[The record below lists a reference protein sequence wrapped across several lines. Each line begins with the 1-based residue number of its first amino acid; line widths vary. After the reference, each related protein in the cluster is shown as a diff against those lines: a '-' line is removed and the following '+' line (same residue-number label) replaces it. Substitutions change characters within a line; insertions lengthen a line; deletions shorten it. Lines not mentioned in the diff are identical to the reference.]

1 MINFGKNSELN
12 MLRTIIIDDE
22 PHVRKTLARM
32 VEEEC
37 SNVKLLK
44 SADGL
49 KSGLKAINEQN
60 PDLVLLNIK
69 MDDGTGFDLLKK
81 AEPINF
87 KVIFITAFDQ
97 YAIQA
102 FKFSAIDYLLKPV
115 DPEDLVD
122 AVNRAEQMVQQDFST
137 QLKVLDENLKTQD
150 TKGKKIIL
158 RTSETVHLVKVSDIS
173 YCESDLSYTQF
184 YLTDGQKILVS
195 RTLRE
200 FEDMFKEFGF
210 FRVHKSF
217 LVNLFAISK
226 FEKADGGYLVMEN
239 KDRVPVASRKR
250 DQLMEMFNI
259 ITET

>member
-1 MINFGKNSELN
+1 
-12 MLRTIIIDDE
+12 MLSTIIIDDE

-44 SADGL
+44 SADGV

-60 PDLVLLNIK
+60 PDLVLLDIQMN
-69 MDDGTGFDLLKK
+69 DGTGFDLLKK

-87 KVIFITAFDQ
+87 KVIFVTAFDQ

-115 DPEDLVD
+115 DPEDLVQ
-122 AVNRAEQMVQQDFST
+122 AVNRAEQMLQQDFST
-137 QLKVLDENLKTQD
+137 QLKVLDENLKTRD

-158 RTSETVHLVKVSDIS
+158 RTSETVHLVRVSDIS
-173 YCESDLSYTQF
+173 YCESDSSYTNF
-184 YLTDGQKILVS
+184 YLANGQKILVS
-195 RTLRE
+195 KTLRE
-200 FEDMFKEFGF
+200 FEDMLKEFGF

-217 LVNLFAISK
+217 LVNLFSISK

-239 KDRVPVASRKR
+239 KDRVPVASRKKE
-250 DQLMEMFNI
+250 QLLELFERMSGG
-259 ITET
+259 

>member
-1 MINFGKNSELN
+1 
-12 MLRTIIIDDE
+12 MLRTLIIDDE

-32 VEEEC
+32 IKEEC

-44 SADGL
+44 SANGV
-49 KSGLKAINEQN
+49 KSGLKAIEEQN
-60 PDLVLLNIK
+60 PDLVLLDIK

-97 YAIQA
+97 YAILA

-115 DPEDLVD
+115 NPEDLVN

-137 QLKVLDENLKTQD
+137 QLKALNENLKTQEP
-150 TKGKKIIL
+150 KGKKIIL

-173 YCESDLSYTQF
+173 YCESDMSYTNF
-184 YLTDGQKILVS
+184 YLADGQKILVS

-200 FEDMFKEFGF
+200 FDELLKEFGF

-217 LVNLFAISK
+217 LVNLFAITK

-250 DQLMEMFNI
+250 DQLLEMFDR
-259 ITET
+259 ITGN

>member
-1 MINFGKNSELN
+1 

-22 PHVRKTLARM
+22 PHVRKTLSRM

-37 SNVKLLK
+37 SNVKLVR
-44 SADGL
+44 SADGV
-49 KSGLKAINEQN
+49 KSGIKAIKEEH
-60 PDLVLLNIK
+60 PDLVLLDIK

-81 AEPINF
+81 LEPINF

-115 DPEDLVD
+115 DPVDL
-122 AVNRAEQMVQQDFST
+122 AHAINKAEQMMQQDLAT
-137 QLKVLDENLKTQD
+137 QLQVLDENLKTQD
-150 TKGKKIIL
+150 VKGKKIIL

-184 YLTDGQKILVS
+184 YLADGQKILVS
-195 RTLRE
+195 KTLRE
-200 FEDMFKEFGF
+200 FEEMLKEFGF

-239 KDRVPVASRKR
+239 NDRVPVATRKK
-250 DQLMEMFNI
+250 DELMELFERL
-259 ITET
+259 TGSD

>member
-1 MINFGKNSELN
+1 
-12 MLRTIIIDDE
+12 MLRTLIIDDE

-32 VEEEC
+32 VKEEC
-37 SNVKLLK
+37 SNVTLLR
-44 SADGL
+44 SADGV
-49 KSGLKAINEQN
+49 KSGLKAIDEQN
-60 PDLVLLNIK
+60 PDLVLLDIK

-115 DPEDLVD
+115 DPEDLVE
-122 AVNRAEQMVQQDFST
+122 AVKRAEQMVQQDFT
-137 QLKVLDENLKTQD
+137 AQLKVLDENLKTRD
-150 TKGKKIIL
+150 AKGKKIIL

-173 YCESDLSYTQF
+173 YCESDISYTNF
-184 YLTDGQKILVS
+184 YLTDGKKILVS
-195 RTLRE
+195 HTLRE
-200 FEDMFKEFGF
+200 FEDMLKEYGF

-217 LVNLFAISK
+217 LVNLLAISK

-239 KDRVPVASRKR
+239 NDRVPVATRKR
-250 DQLMEMFNI
+250 DQLLEMFDR
-259 ITET
+259 ITGG

>member
-1 MINFGKNSELN
+1 
-12 MLRTIIIDDE
+12 MLRTLIIDDE

-32 VEEEC
+32 IKEEC

-44 SADGL
+44 SANGV
-49 KSGLKAINEQN
+49 KSGLKAIEEQN
-60 PDLVLLNIK
+60 PDLVLLDIK

-87 KVIFITAFDQ
+87 KVIFITAFDH

-115 DPEDLVD
+115 DPEDLVR
-122 AVNRAEQMVQQDFST
+122 AVNKAEQMVQHDFSI
-137 QLKVLDENLKTQD
+137 QLQVMDENLKTKD
-150 TKGKKIIL
+150 TKEKKIIL
-158 RTSETVHLVKVSDIS
+158 RTSETVYLVKVSDIS

-184 YLTDGQKILVS
+184 YLADGQKILVS
-195 RTLRE
+195 KTLRE
-200 FEDMFKEFGF
+200 FDDMLKEFGF

-217 LVNLFAISK
+217 LVNLFAISR
-226 FEKADGGYLVMEN
+226 FEKADGGYLVMGN

-250 DQLMEMFNI
+250 DQLLEMFDR
-259 ITET
+259 ITGN